1 MVGREVQGLEYVIVV
16 LNLGTLRYVV
26 AEFAENVHN
35 LLTHNGY
42 RMAGPQRQGVAGH
55 RQVLFGEG
63 RYHRFL
69 RGGLELLDAGRCRFF
84 EFVQALAILAFELR
98 RHRAE
103 FVHEGGNFALLAQK
117 TDTGFFHFLGGGR
130 FELFQLF
137 ENLFNRF
144 FHAYFFFLVFLLF
157 LLSLASWARLPP
169 LFQYLAHCSGVKK
182 RL

>member
-1 MVGREVQGLEYVIVV
+1 MRAAAV
-16 LNLGTLRYVV
+16 
-26 AEFAENVHN
+26 
-35 LLTHNGY
+35 
-42 RMAGPQRQGVAGH
+42 
-55 RQVLFGEG
+55 
-63 RYHRFL
+63 
-69 RGGLELLDAGRCRFF
+69 F

-103 FVHEGGNFALLAQK
+103 FVHKGGNFTLFAQK